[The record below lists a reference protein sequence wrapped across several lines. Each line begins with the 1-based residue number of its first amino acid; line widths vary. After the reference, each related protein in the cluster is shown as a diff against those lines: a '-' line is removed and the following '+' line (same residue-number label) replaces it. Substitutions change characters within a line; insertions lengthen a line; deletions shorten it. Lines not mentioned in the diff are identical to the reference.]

1 MEKKGVY
8 RFFIMIDGVGNNC
21 DEALI
26 NAMKNVGI
34 EHPDKL
40 AGDIDYKL
48 IKELADVVY
57 VQSEIG
63 EA

>member
-8 RFFIMIDGVGNNC
+8 RFFITIEGVGNSV
-21 DEALI
+21 DEALV
-26 NAMKNVGI
+26 NAMKTVGI
-34 EHPDKL
+34 DKPDKL

-48 IKELADVVY
+48 IKEIPVIY
-57 VQSEIG
+57 IHSEIV

>member
-1 MEKKGVY
+1 
-8 RFFIMIDGVGNNC
+8 MIDGVGNNC

-26 NAMKNVGI
+26 NAFKKVGI

-48 IKELADVVY
+48 IKEIPVVY
-57 VQSEIG
+57 IHPEIV

>member
-1 MEKKGVY
+1 MMEKKGVY
-8 RFFIMIDGVGNNC
+8 RFFIMIDGVGNNV

-26 NAMKNVGI
+26 NAMKTVGM

-48 IKELADVVY
+48 IKEIPVVY
-57 VQSEIG
+57 IHSETG

>member
-1 MEKKGVY
+1 
-8 RFFIMIDGVGNNC
+8 MIDGVGNNC